1 MPCEQRFH
9 LHREELST
17 PSRKLP
23 PSASWLQNLRSLKD
37 SLPLDEEAL
46 QAHQE
51 QLNKKQAEIYT
62 LEAKYEDLAQM
73 MPQAQQEELQQVRE
87 ITKSTMQQE
96 VVGKRVCC
104 QGVEV
109 GIQSS

>member
-1 MPCEQRFH
+1 MPREQRFH
-9 LHREELST
+9 LRRGELST

-46 QAHQE
+46 QE

-73 MPQAQQEELQQVRE
+73 MP
-87 ITKSTMQQE
+87 
-96 VVGKRVCC
+96 
-104 QGVEV
+104 
-109 GIQSS
+109 